1 MALCWSTASD
11 LPQRSFLSQATST
24 APLPNSQPSE
34 QTNHYLVGEKTQTQ
48 LSMGKNLP
56 LLMLLLQPG

>member
-11 LPQRSFLSQATST
+11 LPQCSFLSPA
-24 APLPNSQPSE
+24 LPHCLIP
-34 QTNHYLVGEKTQTQ
+34 NHQSKPTITYLVGKKTQTQ